1 MQIYHSFPWERNT
14 FDEPD
19 GLTEENPNLFSPI
32 SSSSRRSR
40 IVSDGSENVFEP
52 PEFISMSDEEHI
64 DQDARRKQAEQK
76 WEARRLKIETE
87 IRRLREANFSR
98 RAAQR
103 HSIASFG
110 DDLED
115 QLFERRESLPRKR
128 YLSTANQLSVND
140 GSKGLEMEA
149 PAAKEK
155 PPFKRAVSL
164 PTAESLFG
172 KLAGVPM
179 LDTYE
184 EEEEEEMMG
193 LPPKDI
199 PHLRESMEH
208 MEKIDYEAIPPQ
220 QLGAVPSSQD
230 SSGSRWSEHEI

>member
-1 MQIYHSFPWERNT
+1 
-14 FDEPD
+14 
-19 GLTEENPNLFSPI
+19 
-32 SSSSRRSR
+32 
-40 IVSDGSENVFEP
+40 
-52 PEFISMSDEEHI
+52 MSDEV
-64 DQDARRKQAEQK
+64 DQDTRRKQAEQK

-87 IRRLREANFSR
+87 IRRLREANLTR

-115 QLFERRESLPRKR
+115 QIFERRESLPRKR
-128 YLSTANQLSVND
+128 YLSTANQLLIED
-140 GSKGLEMEA
+140 GSRGLETET
-149 PAAKEK
+149 PPSKKEK

-164 PTAESLFG
+164 PTTDALFS
-172 KLAGVPM
+172 KLPGMPT

-184 EEEEEEMMG
+184 EEDEEDEMMG

-199 PHLRESMEH
+199 PHLRESMENI
-208 MEKIDYEAIPPQ
+208 EKIDYEAIPPQ
-220 QLGAVPSSQD
+220 QLETIHSSQD

>member
-1 MQIYHSFPWERNT
+1 MLQVYHSFPWERNT

-19 GLTEENPNLFSPI
+19 GLMETDPTLFSPI
-32 SSSSRRSR
+32 SSNSRRSR
-40 IVSDGSENVFEP
+40 IASDGSENVFEP
-52 PEFISMSDEEHI
+52 PEFISMLDEEH

-87 IRRLREANFSR
+87 IRRLREANFTH

-128 YLSTANQLSVND
+128 YLSTANQLAED

-149 PAAKEK
+149 PTIKEK
-155 PPFKRAVSL
+155 PPFKRAISL
-164 PTAESLFG
+164 PTNDALFHNIPGMPSLE
-172 KLAGVPM
+172 
-179 LDTYE
+179 TYE
-184 EEEEEEMMG
+184 EDEEEEMMG

-208 MEKIDYEAIPPQ
+208 MEKIDYESIPPQ
-220 QLGAVPSSQD
+220 QLGTLQSSQD